1 MKTNSLNI
9 SNPRFSE
16 VDSQLDILI
25 DILIRDGN
33 CIMSR
38 DWFNKLYEEEIKS
51 LKLKIQEFQAEIES
65 DKSSIDLSRIRDYKI
80 YKNCVKTAYTNDQ
93 ERNQDLKITWEEQT
107 ILHTLS
113 KTLEL
118 SQEEIKLINYSV
130 INIEKQ
136 DIEQII
142 NDLKNLGILFYSKNT
157 LKVYIADEIVRV
169 LRKIRGKEVANKYFR
184 RVLNQLKEPQLN
196 YICQK
201 T

>member
-1 MKTNSLNI
+1 
-9 SNPRFSE
+9 
-16 VDSQLDILI
+16 
-25 DILIRDGN
+25 
-33 CIMSR
+33 MSR

-65 DKSSIDLSRIRDYKI
+65 EKSSIDSARIRDYKI
-80 YKNCVKTAYTNDQ
+80 YKNCVKTAFTNDQ
-93 ERNQDLKITWEEQT
+93 DRNQDSKITWEEQT
-107 ILHTLS
+107 ILLS
-113 KTLEL
+113 LSETLEL

-142 NDLKNLGILFYSKNT
+142 NDLRNLGILFYSKKT

-196 YICQK
+196 YLCQK